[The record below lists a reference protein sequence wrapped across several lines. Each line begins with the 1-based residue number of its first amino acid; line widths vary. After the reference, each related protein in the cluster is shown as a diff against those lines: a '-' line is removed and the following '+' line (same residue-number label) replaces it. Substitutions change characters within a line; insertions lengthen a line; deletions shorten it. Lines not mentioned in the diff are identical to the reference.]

1 MAVSLTIPRRGLGYL
16 GIAMAFRGNET
27 TLLFEFVLS
36 MTSIRLINL
45 SGQAVGK
52 LRVEICGCILSLAA
66 LDVSKLP
73 RMKANTGA
81 MPRGRFFS
89 EEVG

>member
-1 MAVSLTIPRRGLGYL
+1 
-16 GIAMAFRGNET
+16 MAFRGNET

-45 SGQAVGK
+45 SGQAVEK
-52 LRVEICGCILSLAA
+52 LRVEICECILSLAV
-66 LDVSKLP
+66 LDVRKLP

-81 MPRGRFFS
+81 MPQKTVRSR
-89 EEVG
+89 EVG

>member
-1 MAVSLTIPRRGLGYL
+1 MAVSSTIPRRGLGYL
-16 GIAMAFRGNET
+16 GIAKAFRGNET

-89 EEVG
+89 EEGG